1 MVVGVVVTMGGE
13 VVDSRAFGFAR
24 FELLALLFFGQFRAM
39 CPVSRH
45 LKHLPSVRYFARSS
59 SVSFLKGRDVLIAS
73 TSIGTCSLFWLFD
86 VTRWFDW

>member
-1 MVVGVVVTMGGE
+1 MGVVVTMDGG

-45 LKHLPSVRYFARSS
+45 LKHLPSVLYFARSS
-59 SVSFLKGRDVLIAS
+59 SVNFLKGKDVLIAS
-73 TSIGTCSLFWLFD
+73 TSIGTCSLFRLFD
-86 VTRWFDW
+86 VVRWFDW